1 MTFSVSGRY
10 RGRKIEP
17 VFDYFSM
24 ELRID
29 IDQIQQDCPVCRCIS
44 WDLKEFHDNGEET
57 CADKIDYSSWVVKSP
72 KILTGAAAT
81 EIYGTASR
89 LGVSAEI
96 QACIKIIRN
105 DSMLIADVVLSGENN
120 IDRYQCSWHSKF
132 FRDADL
138 QIDVCKNVAF
148 EPVLPECQISDDKV
162 LTLESVYAEAGI
174 CLSVSRQ
181 GLVSTR
187 RRPWL
192 PDGLHLAMQQHFR
205 SLSESPQWQL
215 WGLVAD
221 RFHQSDTAGIMFSR
235 ADSGGTSE
243 PAHRGFAVFREH
255 KSFAGLK
262 GLEREEAVK
271 RYLHTFVHEI
281 GHAFNLQH
289 SWEKGKPDALSW
301 MNTAGRYDERNG
313 KGSFWRDFEFQFDHE
328 ELVQLRHGLND
339 R

>member
-1 MTFSVSGRY
+1 
-10 RGRKIEP
+10 
-17 VFDYFSM
+17 M

-29 IDQIQQDCPVCRCIS
+29 IDQIEQSCHVCRCIS
-44 WDLKEFHDNGEET
+44 WDLTEFYDSGEEA
-57 CADKIDYSSWVVKSP
+57 CANKISCSSWVIRSP
-72 KILTGAAAT
+72 EILTGAAAT
-81 EIYGTASR
+81 EIYGTASG
-89 LGVSAEI
+89 LGTSAEI

-105 DSMLIADVVLSGENN
+105 DSILIADVALSGENN
-120 IDRYQCSWHSKF
+120 IDRYQCSWHSSF
-132 FRDADL
+132 FHDADL

-148 EPVLPECQISDDKV
+148 EPVLPEYQISGDKV

-192 PDGLHLAMQQHFR
+192 PDGLHLAMHQHFH

-215 WGLVAD
+215 WGLVAN
-221 RFHQSDTAGIMFSR
+221 RFHQSDTAGIMFSQAESR
-235 ADSGGTSE
+235 TSL
-243 PAHRGFAVFREH
+243 PAQRGFAVFREH
-255 KSFAGLK
+255 ESFAGLK
-262 GLEREEAVK
+262 PGSEGLEREEAAK

-289 SWEKGKPDALSW
+289 SWEKGRPDALSW
-301 MNTAGRYDERNG
+301 MNTAGRYDKRNG

-328 ELVQLRHGLND
+328 EIVKLRHGWLD
-339 R
+339 AAI

>member
-1 MTFSVSGRY
+1 MRSPDIRTDGAAT
-10 RGRKIEP
+10 KIYETA
-17 VFDYFSM
+17 S
-24 ELRID
+24 E
-29 IDQIQQDCPVCRCIS
+29 
-44 WDLKEFHDNGEET
+44 WKT
-57 CADKIDYSSWVVKSP
+57 CAEMQFCIC
-72 KILTGAAAT
+72 I
-81 EIYGTASR
+81 
-89 LGVSAEI
+89 I
-96 QACIKIIRN
+96 QN
-105 DSMLIADVVLSGENN
+105 DSSLAADFIFKDRDDVC
-120 IDRYQCSWHSKF
+120 RYQCSWHSSF
-132 FRDADL
+132 FRDANL
-138 QIDVCKNVAF
+138 QIDVYKNVAF

-235 ADSGGTSE
+235 ADLGTSQS
-243 PAHRGFAVFREH
+243 AQRGFAVFREH
-255 KSFAGLK
+255 ESFAGLK
-262 GLEREEAVK
+262 PGTEGLEREEAAK

-313 KGSFWRDFEFQFDHE
+313 KGCFWRDFEFQFDHE
-328 ELVQLRHGLND
+328 ELVQLRHGAGCK
-339 R
+339 